1 MYLVGLTGGIG
12 SGKSTVAAMLG
23 ERGCDVIDADR
34 VAREVVEPGEPALAE
49 IAERYAHEQGPG
61 VLNDDGTLNRRAL
74 REIIFADPAQRR
86 WLESVTHPR
95 IRARLVE
102 HLARLE
108 ASGAPYVLL
117 VSPLLFESGQS
128 EMADRCLVIDVP
140 EALQI
145 ERTAARD
152 DVDEAQARAIVAAQ
166 MPRTERLARAD
177 DVLDN
182 GGSEAAMRRRVAE
195 LDRHYRELATRPA
208 TPNTRG
214 AP

>member
-1 MYLVGLTGGIG
+1 MIIGVTGGIA
-12 SGKSTVAAMLG
+12 SGKSTVARAFEALG
-23 ERGCDVIDADR
+23 VPWVDADD

-49 IAERYAHEQGPG
+49 IHERFGRR

-74 REIIFADPAQRR
+74 REIVFADPAERR

-166 MPRTERLARAD
+166 MPRAERLARAD

-182 GGSEAAMRRRVAE
+182 GGSEEEMRRRVAE
-195 LDRHYRELATRPA
+195 LDRRYRELTSERSK
-208 TPNTRG
+208 TC
-214 AP
+214 

>member
-1 MYLVGLTGGIG
+1 MIIGVTGGIA
-12 SGKSTVAAMLG
+12 SGKSTVARAFEALG
-23 ERGCDVIDADR
+23 APWVDADD

-49 IAERYAHEQGPG
+49 ISERFGQR

-74 REIIFADPAQRR
+74 REIVFAEPEERR

-95 IRARLVE
+95 IRARLTE
-102 HLARLE
+102 HLARLQ

-166 MPRTERLARAD
+166 MPRAERLARAD

-182 GGSEAAMRRRVAE
+182 SGSEDAMRRRVAE
-195 LDRHYRELATRPA
+195 LDRRYRQITSDQSH
-208 TPNTRG
+208 G
-214 AP
+214 K

>member
-1 MYLVGLTGGIG
+1 MIIGVTGGIA
-12 SGKSTVAAMLG
+12 SGKSTVARAFEALG
-23 ERGCDVIDADR
+23 VPWVDADD

-49 IAERYAHEQGPG
+49 IHERFGRR
-61 VLNDDGTLNRRAL
+61 VLNHDGTLNRRAL
-74 REIIFADPAQRR
+74 REIVFADPAQRR

-166 MPRTERLARAD
+166 MPRAERLARAD

-182 GGSEAAMRRRVAE
+182 SGSEAEMRRRVAE
-195 LDRHYRELATRPA
+195 LDRQYRELA